1 MESMRGMMSP
11 VEGCTDI
18 WGCKINLIISKYV
31 LNSTVYREVKTEWW
45 KTSCGVLLSEQFVK
59 EAALQ
64 EKWAGFSLIKTRGMK
79 IILVRFI
86 RKTLL
91 IFKMKSVLLHDRKFW
106 EWVFTGFFF
115 IWRQLKFHFN
125 GCTAISCKCIMNTS
139 KVLPILS
146 LIILQLS
153 KECYLC
159 INTKQRVFMEEKG
172 WIFKTLKRFFKLLR
186 IDKLFI
192 LSLLSSWRYK
202 DPKRKKKKKKNPD
215 HS

>member
-106 EWVFTGFFF
+106 EWVFTGFFLF
-115 IWRQLKFHFN
+115 EGNWN
-125 GCTAISCKCIMNTS
+125 S
-139 KVLPILS
+139 ILTGV
-146 LIILQLS
+146 QLS
-153 KECYLC
+153 AASALW
-159 INTKQRVFMEEKG
+159 TH
-172 WIFKTLKRFFKLLR
+172 
-186 IDKLFI
+186 
-192 LSLLSSWRYK
+192 
-202 DPKRKKKKKKNPD
+202 PKFYQ
-215 HS
+215 SFL